1 MKRYKKLTL
10 LHSND
15 LHGDFFSEEKGKET
29 IGGASRLSGYVSKVR
44 EEEDNV
50 IYAIAGDMFRG
61 NIIDAEYK
69 GISTIEIMNM
79 IAPDVVTIGNHETDY
94 GLAHLLFLEKC
105 ARFPIIN
112 ANLFITTNKSRI
124 FKPYFIKEI
133 DGMKI
138 LFIGVVTEQVLANTK
153 NEGLIGTF
161 VDIEEAAVEIGKI
174 CNTYNAID
182 IDYTVLLTHI
192 GWEEDHKLAELLDPA
207 WGVDVIIGGHSH
219 TFIEKPD
226 VVNNILIVQ
235 AGVGTDQ
242 IGRFDLVIDTQNN
255 CTHKWKWQCVSIND
269 KSCPRDLKL
278 EELINNYKGETDLK
292 YGRVITR
299 LNRQLTHPDR
309 YRETELGDLFADIL
323 KNSLALDIML
333 LGSGSIRVEQM
344 GPIVTVQDLAEVF
357 PYDDSIH
364 LVRVTGE
371 QLKRMLLYMCRDASF
386 DGEHTEFYQLSDGL
400 HVEYTRK
407 THSIDKFTF
416 EGKTI
421 KDDDVFKLG
430 LQKFHYTNLEEG
442 FGIKLEELEKNGPT
456 KIIATSCRD
465 VLEEYLSTNQHLDS
479 WVEDN
484 QRLILNLDK

>member
-15 LHGDFFSEEKGKET
+15 LHGDFFSEENGKET

-61 NIIDAEYK
+61 NIIDAEFK

-79 IAPDVVTIGNHETDY
+79 ISPDVVTIGNHETDY

-112 ANLFITTNKSRI
+112 ANLFIKTNKSRL
-124 FKPYFIKEI
+124 FKPYFVKEI

-138 LFIGVVTEQVLANTK
+138 LFIGIVTEQVLANTK

-161 VDIEEAAVEIGKI
+161 VDVSEAAQEIGRI

-192 GWEEDHKLAELLDPA
+192 GWEEDHELAKLLDPA

-219 TFIEKPD
+219 TFIKEPD
-226 VVNNILIVQ
+226 IVNNILIVQ
-235 AGVGTDQ
+235 AGTGTDQ

-255 CTHKWKWQCVSIND
+255 CTHKWKWKCVPINE
-269 KSCPRDLKL
+269 KTCPRDEKL
-278 EELINNYKGETDLK
+278 EELINGYKGQTDLK

-299 LNRQLTHPDR
+299 LNRELTHPDR
-309 YRETELGDLFADIL
+309 YQETEMGDLFADIM

-333 LGSGSIRVEQM
+333 LGSGSIRVEKM
-344 GPIVTVQDLAEVF
+344 GPIVTVQDLMEVF

-364 LVRVTGE
+364 LVHVTGA
-371 QLKRMLLYMCRDASF
+371 QLKKMMLYMLRDESLE
-386 DGEHTEFYQLSDGL
+386 GGHTEFYQLSDGM
-400 HVEYTRK
+400 HITYTKK
-407 THSIDKFTF
+407 THTIDKFTF
-416 EGKTI
+416 EGRAI
-421 KDDDVFKLG
+421 KDDDMFKVG
-430 LQKFHYTNLEEG
+430 LQKFHFTNLEEG
-442 FGIKLEELEKNGPT
+442 LGITLKELEENGPT

-465 VLEEYLSTNQHLDS
+465 VLEEYMSTNQHLDS

-484 QRLILNLDK
+484 NRLIINR

>member
-15 LHGDFFSEEKGKET
+15 LHGDFFSEENGKQT

-61 NIIDAEYK
+61 NIIDSEYK
-69 GISTIEIMNM
+69 GISTIEIMN
-79 IAPDVVTIGNHETDY
+79 IISPDVVTIGNHETDY

-112 ANLFITTNKSRI
+112 ANMFIKTNNSRL
-124 FKPYFIKEI
+124 FKPYHIIEI

-138 LFIGVVTEQVLANTK
+138 LFIGIVTEDVLANTK

-161 VDIEEAAVEIGKI
+161 VDVNEAAKEVGRI

-192 GWEEDHKLAELLDPA
+192 GFEEDKKLAELLDPA
-207 WGVDVIIGGHSH
+207 WGIDVIIGGHSH
-219 TFIEKPD
+219 TYIEKPE

-242 IGRFDLVIDTQNN
+242 IGRFDITIDTKNN
-255 CTHKWKWQCVSIND
+255 CTHEWKWECIPINE
-269 KSCPRDLKL
+269 KNCPRDEKL
-278 EELINNYKGETDLK
+278 EELINGYKGETDLK

-299 LNRQLTHPDR
+299 LNRELTHPDR
-309 YRETELGDLFADIL
+309 YRETELGDLFSDIL
-323 KNSLALDIML
+323 KNSLGLDIML
-333 LGSGSIRVEQM
+333 LGSGSIRKEKL
-344 GPIVTVQDLAEVF
+344 GPIVTLQDLMEIF
-357 PYDDSIH
+357 PYDDPIY
-364 LVRVTGE
+364 LVKAKGSE
-371 QLKRMLLYMCRDASF
+371 LKKMIKYVLRDEAF
-386 DGEHTEFYQLSDGL
+386 EGDHTEFYQYSDGI
-400 HVEYTRK
+400 HIIY
-407 THSIDKFTF
+407 DKKNHEFKEFTLDGVDIND
-416 EGKTI
+416 EEIYKI
-421 KDDDVFKLG
+421 G
-430 LQKFHYTNLEEG
+430 LQKYHYIN
-442 FGIKLEELEKNGPT
+442 IKDCFDITVEELDKNGKS

-465 VLEEYLSTNQHLDS
+465 VVEEYLSNNQHLDS
-479 WVEDN
+479 VVEDN
-484 QRLILNLDK
+484 KRLIVEG

>member
-15 LHGDFFSEEKGKET
+15 LHGDFFSEEGNKQL

-44 EEEDNV
+44 EEEQNV

-79 IAPDVVTIGNHETDY
+79 ISPDVVTIGNHETDY

-105 ARFPIIN
+105 AKFPIIN

-124 FKPYFIKEI
+124 FKPYKIIEI

-138 LFIGVVTEQVLANTK
+138 LFIGIVTEEVLANTK

-161 VDIEEAAVEIGKI
+161 VDISEAAQEVGHI

-192 GWEEDHKLAELLDPA
+192 GFEEDKRLAALLDPA

-219 TFIEKPD
+219 TFIEEPAI
-226 VVNNILIVQ
+226 VNDILIVQ

-242 IGRFDLVIDTQNN
+242 IGRFDIEIDTQTNS
-255 CTHKWKWQCVSIND
+255 THKWKWQCIPITD
-269 KSCPRDLKL
+269 KTCPRDERL
-278 EELINNYKGETDLK
+278 EELIEGYKGQTDLK

-299 LNRQLTHPDR
+299 FNRKLTHPDR
-309 YRETELGDLFADIL
+309 YRETELGDLFSDIY
-323 KNSLALDIML
+323 KDSLGIDIML
-333 LGSGSIRVEQM
+333 LGSGSIRKEEL
-344 GPIVTVQDLAEVF
+344 GPIVTLQDLMEIF

-364 LVRVTGE
+364 LVYVNGK
-371 QLKRMLLYMCRDASF
+371 QLRDMMLYMLRDEAL
-386 DGEHTEFYQLSDGL
+386 DGAHTEFYQLS
-400 HVEYTRK
+400 HEFYVEYDKK
-407 THSIDKFTF
+407 THKINKFTF
-416 EGKTI
+416 EGRDI
-421 KDDDVFKLG
+421 KDEDVFKVG
-430 LQKFHYTNLEEG
+430 LQHFHFTNLDIG
-442 FGIKLEELEKNGPT
+442 FNMKISDFEKNGKT
-456 KIIATSCRD
+456 RIIATSCRD
-465 VLEEYLSTNQHLDS
+465 VLEEYMSN
-479 WVEDN
+479 N
-484 QRLILNLDK
+484 QRLDANIEADPRLVIKNR

>member
-15 LHGDFFSEEKGKET
+15 LHGDFFSEENGKQT

-61 NIIDAEYK
+61 NIIDSEYK
-69 GISTIEIMNM
+69 GISTIEIMN
-79 IAPDVVTIGNHETDY
+79 IISPDVVTIGNHETDY

-112 ANLFITTNKSRI
+112 ANMFIKTNNSRL
-124 FKPYFIKEI
+124 FKPYHIIEI

-138 LFIGVVTEQVLANTK
+138 LFIGIVTEDVLANTK

-161 VDIEEAAVEIGKI
+161 VDVNEAAKEVGKI

-192 GWEEDHKLAELLDPA
+192 GFEEDKKLAELLDPA
-207 WGVDVIIGGHSH
+207 WGIDVIIGGHSH
-219 TFIEKPD
+219 TFIEEPA

-242 IGRFDLVIDTQNN
+242 IGRFDITIDTKNN
-255 CTHKWKWQCVSIND
+255 CTHEWKWECIPINE
-269 KSCPRDLKL
+269 KNCPRDEKL
-278 EELINNYKGETDLK
+278 EELINGYKGETDLK

-299 LNRQLTHPDR
+299 LNRELTHPDR
-309 YRETELGDLFADIL
+309 YRETELGDLFSDIL
-323 KNSLALDIML
+323 KNSLGLDIML
-333 LGSGSIRVEQM
+333 LGSGSIRKEKL
-344 GPIVTVQDLAEVF
+344 GPIVTLQDLMEIF
-357 PYDDSIH
+357 PYDDPIY
-364 LVRVTGE
+364 LVKAKGSE
-371 QLKRMLLYMCRDASF
+371 LKKMIKYVLRDEAF
-386 DGEHTEFYQLSDGL
+386 EGDHTEFYQYSDGI
-400 HVEYTRK
+400 HIIY
-407 THSIDKFTF
+407 DKKNHEFKEFTLDGVDIND
-416 EGKTI
+416 EEIYKI
-421 KDDDVFKLG
+421 G
-430 LQKFHYTNLEEG
+430 LQKYHYIN
-442 FGIKLEELEKNGPT
+442 IKDCFDITVEELDNNGKS

-465 VLEEYLSTNQHLDS
+465 VVEEYLSNNQHLDS
-479 WVEDN
+479 VVEDN
-484 QRLILNLDK
+484 KRLIVED